1 MINTSKPPAYCACNC
16 GNPSPS
22 TATTPS
28 AFLPTDC
35 HGCFHNMCL
44 PFAGDYPCRPNK
56 DASLTMDRDVPVN
69 QWSSANVVEW
79 MAALN
84 LYRYAEVFKSK
95 GIHGSDLMNLDK
107 EKLSSMGII
116 DEFHQK
122 AILVCIDELCRR
134 NGNDSSDVLAYSEGN
149 EMAMPASHHQLSEQS
164 FSDLQRCDRCNQ
176 YLRGIIH
183 QGFLCRACG
192 LICHRTCSSIGLPR
206 CISSRDRPVTEKLPV
221 FGMKLCEQF
230 DPRECP
236 APPVVMRCIEEIE
249 TRARLSTSVDL
260 YEVYRAPASSEIVV
274 ELRRQLNEDV
284 AKVDFQG
291 YELNCIASALK
302 RYLRELPDPVIPLES
317 YDKFLKAAWQRNDE
331 QCASYL
337 HQLTAQLPE
346 HHRSTLRYLM
356 QHICRLLQFQHA
368 RGIRVA
374 PTILVQVFCHI
385 FLRPPWERII
395 QVVNNTEAH
404 IRIMEILLVKED
416 WGETLPELDT
426 APAIPPRRPSKAS
439 QSIVE
444 DSTLSPEPSAKVM
457 IASNHDSKVITLQE
471 AEWYWGDITRE
482 EVNEKLKDTPDGTF
496 LVRDASNKGGEYTLT
511 LRKGGSNK
519 LIKICHKNGY
529 YGFSEPLKFTSVVEL
544 VNFYRTASLAQYN
557 RTLDVKL
564 LYPVSRFI
572 QTDDEEENN
581 TDVSNICQKLMRINK
596 EYLAKSKEYDQFYDS
611 FTRTVQDIALKR
623 QALDAFTE
631 TLAFFEEQI
640 QMQGKFQKE
649 AEPHEISRLL
659 ENGRYSRSRIQEL
672 KDSRA
677 QLEKD
682 LMDMI
687 ATHRSLDRDMNGLK
701 PEVIQLCKQREQLQ
715 MWLLNHGMK
724 QEKIDMLLRDSS
736 IESKNDLNSIQERD
750 MNQDDDVGPLH
761 DESTWYIPRASR
773 DDAEQMLLGKADG
786 TFLIRQSRHQ
796 GQHALS
802 IILSGKVNHCIIQKT
817 DRGYG
822 FAEPYNIYPTLKDL
836 VLHYSQTSLYEHN
849 DLLKTTLAFP
859 VRGPQPTTFSN
870 HTDYIPPQTNS

>member
-1 MINTSKPPAYCACNC
+1 
-16 GNPSPS
+16 
-22 TATTPS
+22 
-28 AFLPTDC
+28 
-35 HGCFHNMCL
+35 MCL
-44 PFAGDYPCRPNK
+44 PFAADYPCRPNK
-56 DASLTMDRDVPVN
+56 DASITMDRDVPVH

-107 EKLSSMGII
+107 EKLISMGII

-122 AILVCIDELCRR
+122 AILVCVDELCQR
-134 NGNDSSDVLAYSEGN
+134 NGNGLSDVLAFAAEGN
-149 EMAMPASHHQLSEQS
+149 EVATPASHHELMEHS
-164 FSDLQRCDRCNQ
+164 FTDLKRCDRCNQ

-183 QGFLCRACG
+183 QGFLCRVCG

-206 CISSRDRPVTEKLPV
+206 CISSRERAITEKLPV
-221 FGMKLCEQF
+221 FGLRLSEQF
-230 DPRECP
+230 DPRENP
-236 APPVVMRCIEEIE
+236 APPVIMRCVEEIE
-249 TRARLSTSVDL
+249 SRARQNTTFDL
-260 YEVYRAPASSEIVV
+260 YEIYRAAASSEVIV
-274 ELRRQLNEDV
+274 ELRRQLNED
-284 AKVDFQG
+284 ALKVDFQG

-302 RYLRELPDPVIPLES
+302 RYLRELPDPVIPVES
-317 YDKFLKAAWQRNDE
+317 YDKFLEASRLRNDE

-346 HHRSTLRYLM
+346 HHRSTLHYLM
-356 QHICRLLQFQHA
+356 QHICHLLQFQHA

-395 QVVNNTEAH
+395 QVVYNTEAH
-404 IRIMEILLVKED
+404 IRIMEILLLKED
-416 WGETLPELDT
+416 WGEVLPEFDT

-439 QSIVE
+439 QYIVE
-444 DSTLSPEPSAKVM
+444 DSALSPEPSTKV
-457 IASNHDSKVITLQE
+457 IAAINLDSKIITLQD

-482 EVNEKLKDTPDGTF
+482 EVNEKLKDSPDGTF
-496 LVRDASNKGGEYTLT
+496 LVRDASNKGGEFTLT

-564 LYPVSRFI
+564 LYPVSRFM
-572 QTDDEEENN
+572 QADDDEENN
-581 TDVSNICQKLMRINK
+581 TDVNNICQKLMSINK
-596 EYLAKSKEYDQFYDS
+596 EYLAKSKQYDQFYDR
-611 FTRTVQDIALKR
+611 FTRTVQDITLKR

-631 TLAFFEEQI
+631 TLTFFEEQI
-640 QMQGKFQKE
+640 QMQDKFRKE

-672 KDSRA
+672 KDSRTH
-677 QLEKD
+677 LEKD
-682 LMDMI
+682 LTELI
-687 ATHRSLDRDMNGLK
+687 AFHRGLDREMNGLK
-701 PEVIQLCKQREQLQ
+701 PDVIQLCKQREQSQ
-715 MWLLNHGMK
+715 MWLLNHGIK

-736 IESKNDLNSIQERD
+736 MESKNDLNSIQERAIS
-750 MNQDDDVGPLH
+750 QDDEAIPLH
-761 DESTWYIPRASR
+761 DESTWYIPTASR
-773 DDAEQMLLGKADG
+773 EGAEQMLLGKVDG
-786 TFLIRQSRHQ
+786 TFLIRQSRHP

-802 IILSGKVNHCIIQKT
+802 IILNGKVNHCIILKT
-817 DRGYG
+817 DRGFG

-859 VRGPQPTTFSN
+859 VRGPQPNSFSN
-870 HTDYIPPQTNS
+870 HTEYIPPQTNS